1 MSPAGVAPHGAAVPA
16 PSDEVLM
23 AQVQQGDRTAYQLL
37 VRRHGRGLQ
46 RFAQR
51 LLQQPDDAD
60 DVAQETL
67 LRVWQHAAQWQL
79 DRVRFSSWLY
89 RIAHNLCMDRLRQAL
104 RQRTDSM
111 DSSAMDQLSE
121 EARGGTSGP
130 HESSGLSAPAQ
141 QVSNAALAKR
151 LDLAIGALPERQ
163 RAALIMCFHQGF
175 TSQQAADVLSVSVDA
190 LESLLARGR
199 RTLRLQLADW
209 RPGASE

>member
-1 MSPAGVAPHGAAVPA
+1 
-16 PSDEVLM
+16 M
-23 AQVQQGDRTAYQLL
+23 AQVQQGDRAAYQVL

-51 LLQQPDDAD
+51 LLHQPDDAD

-67 LRVWQHAAQWQL
+67 LRVWQHALQWQL

-89 RIAHNLCMDRLRQAL
+89 RIAHNLCMDRLRQAQ

-111 DSSAMDQLSE
+111 DNDAIDQLSE
-121 EARGGTSGP
+121 EARSGATDP
-130 HESSGLSAPAQ
+130 MESSGLTGPAQ
-141 QVSNAALAKR
+141 QVSNAALGKQ
-151 LDLAIGALPERQ
+151 LDLAIAALPERQ
-163 RAALIMCFHQGF
+163 RSALVMCFHQGF
-175 TSQQAADVLSVSVDA
+175 TNQQAADVLDVSVDA

-209 RPGASE
+209 RPGTTE